1 MTLKEKFTKIL
12 YTQSHDDTYCLR
24 IRFENIDEVIDS
36 QEKRADEYAIEFA
49 EWCNSEEAED
59 LILDLILVG
68 ELDKKPTTKQLLE
81 QFKKEKGL

>member
-1 MTLKEKFTKIL
+1 MTLKKNF
-12 YTQSHDDTYCLR
+12 
-24 IRFENIDEVIDS
+24 FENIIINKVYYDKEIDMLS
-36 QEKRADEYAIEFA
+36 VVCEKIADNYAIEFA

>member
-1 MTLKEKFTKIL
+1 MTLKEKIL
-12 YTQSHDDTYCLR
+12 SDNYLEDY
-24 IRFENIDEVIDS
+24 ENPITDYQADVIV
-36 QEKRADEYAIEFA
+36 ERADDYAIEFA

>member
-1 MTLKEKFTKIL
+1 MTLKQKFRPL
-12 YTQSHDDTYCLR
+12 VWFNSGS
-24 IRFENIDEVIDS
+24 FNVS
-36 QEKRADEYAIEFA
+36 QEREKDENSIKCEKIADNYAIEFA

-81 QFKKEKGL
+81 QFKKEKGLCD

>member
-1 MTLKEKFTKIL
+1 MPFYSEKDNSNKSNECIKIA
-12 YTQSHDDTYCLR
+12 DD
-24 IRFENIDEVIDS
+24 
-36 QEKRADEYAIEFA
+36 YAIEFA

>member
-1 MTLKEKFTKIL
+1 MTLKKRFKKQLDTATPNLNRPFYQAEKCEQIAEQF
-12 YTQSHDDTYCLR
+12 
-24 IRFENIDEVIDS
+24 
-36 QEKRADEYAIEFA
+36 AIEFA

>member
-1 MTLKEKFTKIL
+1 MTLKDTFEMTMISFLIEKKQDANMLDHFQKIAE
-12 YTQSHDDTYCLR
+12 Q
-24 IRFENIDEVIDS
+24 F
-36 QEKRADEYAIEFA
+36 AIEFA

-81 QFKKEKGL
+81 QFKKEKGYE

>member
-1 MTLKEKFTKIL
+1 MTLRRKLCKPFGGLLKETATELEKI
-12 YTQSHDDTYCLR
+12 
-24 IRFENIDEVIDS
+24 
-36 QEKRADEYAIEFA
+36 ADEFAIEFA

-59 LILDLILVG
+59 LIIDLILVG